1 MIGAV
6 ENFTAGVEVEIG
18 KIDRELKKLWLESGG
33 VTRASLIN
41 LAVYCGEQSM
51 EANTELISE
60 ITRNHACRAILIAN
74 DPTGQLKDVR
84 AWISA
89 HCHISRAG
97 AKQVCSEQ
105 ISFLLPMGSNSLI
118 PNIVFSHLDS
128 DLPLYLWWQGE
139 FPSDEEMPLLKWV
152 DRLIFDSHD
161 WKHCAD
167 SLCALPDRINAFRKR
182 LTFRDINWTRS
193 LLFRQALARFFDNP
207 DNLPALYELSKI
219 HFDYSPGFRSLAALI
234 VGWLAS
240 HLGWKIGA
248 GYAIAPDGS
257 EIAITLEEKEGA
269 ALSGGLLEAGARKF
283 VLGRQGKSD
292 FLKGEVYCEDG
303 RSYEFLLP
311 AGSDDTLSMIN
322 VELGRG
328 SGHQKY
334 LESLDAALPLLSSQ
348 KT

>member
-1 MIGAV
+1 MGAV

-51 EANTELISE
+51 EANTELISK
-60 ITRNHACRAILIAN
+60 ITRNHACRAILIAI
-74 DPTGQLKDVR
+74 DATGELKEVR

-105 ISFLLPMGSNSLI
+105 ISFLLPKGSSSLI

-139 FPSDEEMPLLKWV
+139 FPSNEEMPLLKWV
-152 DRLIFDSHD
+152 DRLIFDSHE
-161 WKHCAD
+161 WKHCDD
-167 SLCALPDRINAFRKR
+167 SLCALPERINSFLKR
-182 LTFRDINWTRS
+182 MTFRDINWTRS
-193 LLFRQALARFFDNP
+193 LMVRQALARFFDNQ
-207 DNLPALYELSKI
+207 DNLPALYKLSKV
-219 HFDYSPGFRSLAALI
+219 HFDYAPGFRSLGALV

-240 HLGWKIGA
+240 HLGWKVSA
-248 GYAIAPDGS
+248 RTAVAPNGS
-257 EIAITLEEKEGA
+257 EIEITLEEKAGV
-269 ALSGGLLEAGARKF
+269 ALNGGLLEADGTRF
-283 VLGRQGKSD
+283 RLSRPGNSD
-292 FLKGEVYCEDG
+292 FLKGEVLREDG
-303 RSYEFLLP
+303 RTYNFLLP
-311 AGSDDTLSMIN
+311 AEGDDMLSMMN

-328 SGHQKY
+328 SSHKNY
-334 LESLDAALPLLSSQ
+334 LESLKAALPLLGSE
-348 KT
+348 TA